1 MKSLYHWVLSWA
13 DSPNGTRFMA
23 LISFAES
30 SFFPIP
36 ADPLLIALALGKI
49 RKALYFALVCTVASV
64 LGGVFG
70 YLIGFFLWWSS
81 PNEFSSI
88 ANFFFDNVPGFSI
101 EVFRNVQQQ
110 YESYNFLVIFLAAFT
125 PIPYKVFSISAGAF
139 FVNLPIFV
147 IASTLGRGLRYFAL
161 AFLIKIFGKPIK
173 ELLDKYFNLFI
184 ILLTILFIFSY
195 FLVVYFFN

>member
-13 DSPNGTRFMA
+13 ESPYGTRFMA
-23 LISFAES
+23 FISFAES

-70 YLIGFFLWWSS
+70 YIIGYFLWWSS

-88 ANFFFDNVPGFSI
+88 ANFFFNNVPGFSI

-110 YESYNFLVIFLAAFT
+110 YENYNFLVIFLAAFT

>member
-13 DSPNGTRFMA
+13 ESPYGTRFMA
-23 LISFAES
+23 IISFAES

-70 YLIGFFLWWSS
+70 YLIGYFLWWSS

-88 ANFFFDNVPGFSI
+88 ANFFFNNVPGFSI

-184 ILLTILFIFSY
+184 ILLTRLFIFSY